1 MEPIIPIT
9 RASNV
14 AGESF
19 WKRTYTMAKLISTI
33 CISIKEKKEEGGREK
48 KQNNQPLQISV
59 KLMVKIV
66 NRSCTSSDA
75 AKQPRQRKSIHG
87 SLPYETIK
95 FNALSTIT

>member
-1 MEPIIPIT
+1 MLQVNHFGRGPTPWQNSFQPF
-9 RASNV
+9 AS
-14 AGESF
+14 ASR
-19 WKRTYTMAKLISTI
+19 KRKRR
-33 CISIKEKKEEGGREK
+33 GGREK